1 MRTIITILIVFVITF
16 SSYFILDVSP
26 AGKANLALCCN
37 DKDPRLYP
45 GTNTWSWLCLN
56 GQGGNSDLLLS
67 REQCLCVWEL
77 NNWQPPV
84 GMPCSALQMCTNR

>member
-45 GTNTWSWLCLN
+45 GT
-56 GQGGNSDLLLS
+56 
-67 REQCLCVWEL
+67 
-77 NNWQPPV
+77 
-84 GMPCSALQMCTNR
+84 